1 MNPEGSKYV
10 QISTPGS
17 LVYIY
22 PASFFV
28 NESVW
33 ETIYSSERIGVS
45 SGTLTLL
52 TFPVKECTK
61 NYPNIPVT
69 IYVGET
75 GLNSLKEHAIYASAL
90 TKVYEGNAPLLTTS
104 KEWAFPLSTP
114 YEYAGGNLVVM
125 LHKVAPGTSDQGV
138 AFGGTYG
145 KMGDP
150 IITRE
155 ASSYSDDQ
163 HLDLESD
170 FGWPGT
176 ALPDINMLF
185 MGKPSGL
192 AGIEANDVKIMVSN
206 GKIIV
211 AGAENQAIT
220 AYALDGRIAATVK
233 AASALQEIALPT
245 PGIYIIKTAT
255 TAQKVVL

>member
-1 MNPEGSKYV
+1 
-10 QISTPGS
+10 
-17 LVYIY
+17 
-22 PASFFV
+22 
-28 NESVW
+28 
-33 ETIYSSERIGVS
+33 
-45 SGTLTLL
+45 
-52 TFPVKECTK
+52 
-61 NYPNIPVT
+61 
-69 IYVGET
+69 
-75 GLNSLKEHAIYASAL
+75 
-90 TKVYEGNAPLLTTS
+90 
-104 KEWAFPLSTP
+104 
-114 YEYAGGNLVVM
+114 M

-211 AGAENQAIT
+211 TGAECLPIT
-220 AYALDGRIAATVK
+220 AYTLDGRIAATIK
-233 AASALQEIALPT
+233 AASALQEIALPA